1 MDSTRFALQS
11 SRSDESAAIDSPA
24 DGLEWGETAPAGI
37 EEAAE
42 DALPPPTRNFPAPP
56 PVSPPRR
63 MVAPISRPVPP
74 IPDAAARS
82 GRPDQG
88 KVGELQSVFAK
99 FQGRKEEGDDG
110 DKASGAEQR
119 QHDGDSAAIEAGRG
133 GLSARAA
140 ALQQFQGKAA
150 AGETREVRALGAPAT
165 TAWRDA
171 RASLRA
177 RGFHAA
183 AVCGVGQQQPPAAPL
198 RRQQSVKD
206 RVQKFQGAGGSLP
219 MPDPVL
225 ARRAQAGD
233 GTGRGSPEA
242 LRTPTAPSPEPRRG
256 SLGKVIQPLSQ
267 DEEEVWLQAQA
278 FSRRKMSPQQAGL
291 GPGGSSSGQPP
302 PRPPPRPAS
311 RGGSGAS
318 AAVASR
324 PRTPSIP
331 PAPHPPGPS
340 VASTNF
346 PTVLPTPSTR
356 ASSASPRPTPPLPPG
371 RPPSHI
377 PLPAPRQNG
386 ASAAPADSLMWQM

>member
-11 SRSDESAAIDSPA
+11 SRSDESAATIDSPA

-37 EEAAE
+37 EETDE

-56 PVSPPRR
+56 PLPPPRR
-63 MVAPISRPVPP
+63 MVAPISRPVPL
-74 IPDAAARS
+74 IPETAARS
-82 GRPDQG
+82 GRPNQG
-88 KVGELQSVFAK
+88 KLGELQSVFAK
-99 FQGRKEEGDDG
+99 FQGRKEEGGDG
-110 DKASGAEQR
+110 DKASGSEQR
-119 QHDGDSAAIEAGRG
+119 QHDGDSTAIEAGRG

-150 AGETREVRALGAPAT
+150 AGETREVRALRAPADA
-165 TAWRDA
+165 AWRDA
-171 RASLRA
+171 RVSLRA

-206 RVQKFQGAGGSLP
+206 RVQKFQGSGGSLP

-233 GTGRGSPEA
+233 GIGRGSPEA
-242 LRTPTAPSPEPRRG
+242 LREVPTAPSPEPRR
-256 SLGKVIQPLSQ
+256 STLGKVIQPLSQ
-267 DEEEVWLQAQA
+267 GEEEVWLQAQA
-278 FSRRKMSPQQAGL
+278 VSRHKTSPQQAGL
-291 GPGGSSSGQPP
+291 GPGGSSSGLPP
-302 PRPPPRPAS
+302 QRPPPRPAS

-318 AAVASR
+318 AAVEGR
-324 PRTPSIP
+324 PRTPSM
-331 PAPHPPGPS
+331 G
-340 VASTNF
+340 
-346 PTVLPTPSTR
+346 
-356 ASSASPRPTPPLPPG
+356 SSASPRPTPPLPPG

-386 ASAAPADSLMWQM
+386 ASAAPADSMMWQM